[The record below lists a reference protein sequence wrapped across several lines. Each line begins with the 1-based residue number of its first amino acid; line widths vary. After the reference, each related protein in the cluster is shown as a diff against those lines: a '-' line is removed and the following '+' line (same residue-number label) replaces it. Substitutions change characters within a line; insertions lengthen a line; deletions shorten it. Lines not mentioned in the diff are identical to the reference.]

1 MLYRILCYWSAET
14 PGDWW
19 EHNVEPFVQDSWRV
33 TRRLTL
39 DLGVRFY
46 HDPAPIDINN
56 TSGLFDGSTYNP
68 AAAERVFYPFCT
80 VSTAKAACPSNT
92 ATTTYQ
98 YAWDPTT
105 NPTQNIALMQPTNY
119 VGDLA
124 PYAVGGY
131 STVSNPYTGMQILT
145 ATNPNLPYSGMKFR
159 AVSPAF
165 RIGFAWDVFGNGKT
179 AIRGGFGQYVERQ
192 NQYNGSGVT
201 TEFGGAAPV
210 SVQRTQNFGS
220 IESILASPE
229 AYTNGQ
235 PGATNVIPGLA
246 PYAFSGMKSPNQK
259 YEGAYNGS
267 FMIQQN
273 VGFSTVLEASWV
285 FNLSRHTL
293 LAENI
298 NDVVQFYNQYQPSYL
313 NPLDG
318 YLAQYVGPGANNAS
332 GMAYS
337 DNYFRPYYGFGALSV
352 TDNAG
357 SADYNSLQVVV
368 RRNFTRHLS
377 YGLAYNFA
385 KQMAIQGGR
394 SDIFPDKFRDWGP
407 TFLPTA
413 QTLVLNYVY
422 EVPNLGQK
430 LNLKPLGWVTD
441 HWTVSGITQFRS
453 DTMHAYP
460 SVGFANTNSTTLV
473 GLNNTGTSAASA
485 TALVEGNPELP
496 SGTVSFVGGPTTTNI
511 GVNGT
516 PGNQI
521 FNNASVMPVL
531 PCSYGAP
538 QANPRLGIG
547 ENMECFGNEGPGN
560 LFPVPGTTVDNWDMT
575 FTKTFPLKKEGRMLM
590 FRLET
595 YNLFNHP
602 NFSSETVGQT
612 YDWANYKNYV
622 MIPEN
627 GSTGR
632 YTAALQPRLMS
643 LTLRFQF

>member
-1 MLYRILCYWSAET
+1 VVAVS
-14 PGDWW
+14 
-19 EHNVEPFVQDSWRV
+19 
-33 TRRLTL
+33 
-39 DLGVRFY
+39 
-46 HDPAPIDINN
+46 
-56 TSGLFDGSTYNP
+56 STYNP

-357 SADYNSLQVVV
+357 SADYNSLQV
-368 RRNFTRHLS
+368 
-377 YGLAYNFA
+377 
-385 KQMAIQGGR
+385 AICR
-394 SDIFPDKFRDWGP
+394 
-407 TFLPTA
+407 TA
-413 QTLVLNYVY
+413 
-422 EVPNLGQK
+422 
-430 LNLKPLGWVTD
+430 
-441 HWTVSGITQFRS
+441 
-453 DTMHAYP
+453 
-460 SVGFANTNSTTLV
+460 
-473 GLNNTGTSAASA
+473 
-485 TALVEGNPELP
+485 
-496 SGTVSFVGGPTTTNI
+496 
-511 GVNGT
+511 
-516 PGNQI
+516 
-521 FNNASVMPVL
+521 
-531 PCSYGAP
+531 
-538 QANPRLGIG
+538 
-547 ENMECFGNEGPGN
+547 
-560 LFPVPGTTVDNWDMT
+560 
-575 FTKTFPLKKEGRMLM
+575 
-590 FRLET
+590 
-595 YNLFNHP
+595 
-602 NFSSETVGQT
+602 
-612 YDWANYKNYV
+612 
-622 MIPEN
+622 
-627 GSTGR
+627 
-632 YTAALQPRLMS
+632 
-643 LTLRFQF
+643 